1 MNLLIQ
7 GLFRSRCRIPLLLS
21 SLILFSLAAC
31 KSDKKEERSLEPA
44 SQETTTIPNPFID
57 IVTEEMDFQM
67 VDTIKSGWN
76 LFRYNN
82 KSPQTHFFMIDK
94 YPEGKTVDTIL
105 AKVAPYFDEGMRLIN
120 EGNPEGGFAEFA
132 KLPAWFSEV
141 QFLGGSGLVSP
152 GLTTTN
158 QLYLEPGDYI
168 MECYV
173 KMSNGVFHTSMGMVK
188 TFHVEE
194 AASGTKEL
202 KADINISISSEEGI
216 VIQDSI
222 TSGNHVFLVQFKDQI
237 VHENFVGHDV
247 NLVKLEEDLEVATL
261 ASWMDWSNPQGL
273 IEPAPKGISF
283 IGGVNNMPG
292 GGKGYFSALLEP
304 GRYAWVSE
312 VPNPQTKNML
322 IEFRV
327 E

>member
-1 MNLLIQ
+1 MNLSIHRLCHT
-7 GLFRSRCRIPLLLS
+7 RCRKPLLLAS
-21 SLILFSLAAC
+21 FILFGLAAC
-31 KSDKKEERSLEPA
+31 KSDKKEEHSLEPA
-44 SQETTTIPNPFID
+44 RQETATIPNPFID

-120 EGNPEGGFAEFA
+120 EGNPEAGFAEFA

-188 TFHVEE
+188 PFHVES
-194 AASGTKEL
+194 AKSGTEEIV
-202 KADINISISSEEGI
+202 ADIHLDISSVDGI
-216 VIQDSI
+216 VVNDSI
-222 TSGNHVFLVQFKDQI
+222 TSGEHVFEVYFKDQI

-247 NLVKLEEDLEVATL
+247 NLVKLDAGTDLAVL
-261 ASWMDWSNPQGL
+261 SSWMDWSNPRDPAAGTTR
-273 IEPAPKGISF
+273 EPNMQARV
-283 IGGVNNMPG
+283 IGV
-292 GGKGYFSALLEP
+292 
-304 GRYAWVSE
+304 
-312 VPNPQTKNML
+312 
-322 IEFRV
+322 
-327 E
+327 